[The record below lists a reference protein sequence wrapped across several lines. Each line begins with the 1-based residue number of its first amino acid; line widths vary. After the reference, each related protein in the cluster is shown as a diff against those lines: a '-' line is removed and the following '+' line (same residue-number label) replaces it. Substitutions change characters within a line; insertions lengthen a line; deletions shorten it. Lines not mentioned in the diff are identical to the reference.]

1 MPFNTITNIIVD
13 DDGALFSYSPSLFNK
28 EESATLFEKLTS
40 TVPYEYTTYV
50 LDGINIRSPRKMAW
64 FANHNWTYQFSKNHI
79 PGLPAHAWTDAPV
92 VTEIKSRVEEA
103 IGLKFNCALVNIYQ
117 NGGEFADWHSDDDP
131 WLGDL
136 SNTTIASVSFGNPR
150 IFAIQPKDNP
160 NLHNGPIEIELE
172 SGSLAIMS
180 GNFQQRWQHSLPPS
194 TTKQCSSRIN
204 ITFRQIRHPELKP
217 VKKFWNS

>member
-1 MPFNTITNIIVD
+1 MAFNSITNIIVD
-13 DDGALFSYSPSLFNK
+13 EGGALFSYSPLLFNR
-28 EESATLFEKLTS
+28 EDAATLFERLTY

-50 LDGINIRSPRKMAW
+50 LDGISVRSPREMAW
-64 FANHNWTYQFSKNHI
+64 FADHNWTYQFSKNHV

-92 VTEIKSRVEEA
+92 VAEIKSRVEEA

-117 NGGEFADWHSDDDP
+117 DSGEFADWHSDDDP

-150 IFAIQPKDNP
+150 IFAIRPKDKLDLRNT
-160 NLHNGPIEIELE
+160 PIELELE
-172 SGSLAIMS
+172 SGSIAIMS

-194 TTKQCSSRIN
+194 TSKQRGTRIN
-204 ITFRQIRHPELKP
+204 LTFRQIRHPELKP
-217 VKKFWNS
+217 VKKLWNS